1 MAKNMREKTARI
13 AENKD
18 RRPRAVAKHIRISPY
33 KVRVVLDIIRGKSYT
48 QAVAILENTPKSA
61 SEPIK
66 KVLEQ
71 GLPARIVKL
80 TPEQEL
86 IAKNFHFLTR
96 KPLIYVANLSESE
109 INDPSSNKN
118 YRDLCELAEKENT
131 IVVDVASVKEKKY
144 KKYKFEFILSHPMA
158 GSEKSGFN
166 AADENLFVGAKW
178 LVEKENKILEKII
191 KDTGAISLKFDM
203 KKHNLAC
210 AQISH
215 LPAILSFLLYDCA
228 SDDSKQIASSGFRD
242 TTRLAMTNSDLVF
255 SMFKNNEENILKTF
269 DLLTK
274 KLNRLKN
281 LSDNERIKL
290 FEAIAQNR
298 AKMYDK
304 NGKNIFKI

>member
-1 MAKNMREKTARI
+1 MKNSLLKVGIIGLGLIGASLLKRLSQKKYEIFCYSKSSYKKAKKYSKFASDDINIIKGCDIVFVCSKISETLNI
-13 AENKD
+13 LDELNK
-18 RRPRAVAKHIRISPY
+18 I
-33 KVRVVLDIIRGKSYT
+33 LDK
-48 QAVAILENTPKSA
+48 
-61 SEPIK
+61 
-66 KVLEQ
+66 
-71 GLPARIVKL
+71 
-80 TPEQEL
+80 
-86 IAKNFHFLTR
+86 
-96 KPLIYVANLSESE
+96 
-109 INDPSSNKN
+109 
-118 YRDLCELAEKENT
+118 NT

-228 SDDSKQIASSGFRD
+228 SNDSKQIASSGFRD